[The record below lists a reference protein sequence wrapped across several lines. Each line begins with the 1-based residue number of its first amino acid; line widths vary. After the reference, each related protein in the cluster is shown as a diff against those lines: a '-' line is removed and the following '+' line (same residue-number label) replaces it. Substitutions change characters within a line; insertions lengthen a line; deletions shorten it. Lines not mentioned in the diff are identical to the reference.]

1 MDEYIG
7 VVKMFAGGFAPKGW
21 ALCQGQL
28 LPIAQYNA
36 LFSILGTTYG
46 GDGRTTFALPN
57 LGGRVPVGTGPSSGA
72 GQYVNGQ
79 IGGAESVTLLQTEM
93 PAHNHQVMA
102 NSNAGT
108 TNNPEAK
115 VPAAAQ
121 FQIDRSSPIVPVNAY
136 ADSTSGSMMN
146 GQTVSPAGG
155 NQPHNNMQ
163 PYLGM
168 NYIICLEGIYPPRP

>member
-7 VVKMFAGGFAPKGW
+7 VVKMFAGNFAPKGW
-21 ALCQGQL
+21 AFCQGQI
-28 LPIAQYNA
+28 LPIAQYTA
-36 LFSILGTTYG
+36 VFSLLGTVYG
-46 GDGRTTFALPN
+46 GNGSTTFALPN
-57 LGGRVPVGTGPSSGA
+57 LGGRVPVGTGQSPGA
-72 GQYVNGQ
+72 GNCANGQ

-108 TNNPEAK
+108 TNNPEGK

-121 FQIDRSSPIVPVNAY
+121 FQEERDKPIIAVNAY
-136 ADSTSGSMMN
+136 ADNSSGSIMN
-146 GQTVSPAGG
+146 SQTLAPAGG